1 MIYRLSCIFVKGGSE
16 TAKISKRI
24 SSEDMAKE
32 SNINIKWEEEKKKNN
47 TYLYL
52 NELNVFPS
60 RHDHL
65 ASMSLSSPDI

>member
-1 MIYRLSCIFVKGGSE
+1 M
-16 TAKISKRI
+16 RI
-24 SSEDMAKE
+24 WLKKAVLT
-32 SNINIKWEEEKKKNN
+32 SNEKKKKKKIN

-65 ASMSLSSPDI
+65 ASMSLSGPDI